1 MYEYP
6 IKVFI
11 FVYSSSSSKAK
22 RLQEYQMRAAAVG
35 RELDLVKTQCK
46 QQEGKIQ
53 QLQELLANREQE
65 HR

>member
-1 MYEYP
+1 
-6 IKVFI
+6 
-11 FVYSSSSSKAK
+11 
-22 RLQEYQMRAAAVG
+22 MRAAAVG